1 VPEQM
6 RANENA
12 HELDRGHLAEII
24 ITLTYG
30 AD

>member
-1 VPEQM
+1 M

-30 AD
+30 VD